1 MFPRLSSSRRMRS
14 AAAFPISTMVSTND
28 PNAMVPKDG
37 PSAFL
42 SESPTSPRNSV
53 VPAGAKYHW
62 HIVPP
67 MTYRR
72 VSSANDAT
80 HMKLTVASAV

>member
-1 MFPRLSSSRRMRS
+1 
-14 AAAFPISTMVSTND
+14 MVSTNA
-28 PNAMVPKDG
+28 PNAMVPKEG
-37 PSAFL
+37 PSAFR

-72 VSSANDAT
+72 VSSANDVT